1 MNKKNFYDTFAVDIA
16 NLYFET
22 NVHMGVASFR
32 RLYPIDCG
40 LQWRQI
46 TLPLLSVPNDNIC
59 ISFLPVLLCWGFLA
73 WMLLLASRSW
83 LMSTFLSP
91 YTFQIFPYLHRIA
104 HRAPLSAGRDTERL
118 WYAMDSESIKNWT
131 PILHQEGA
139 RPKHAAGAP
148 WKWGEIPAY
157 NSTII
162 RGKWHEWLVKWLSD
176 CWYEHKKLYK

>member
-1 MNKKNFYDTFAVDIA
+1 MIWRPTWPSSVILFLRPY
-16 NLYFET
+16 
-22 NVHMGVASFR
+22 MGLASFR

-73 WMLLLASRSW
+73 RMLLLASRSW

-91 YTFQIFPYLHRIA
+91 HTFQIFPYLHSIA

-118 WYAMDSESIKNWT
+118 WYAINCESIKNWT

-157 NSTII
+157 NWCIPKDPYTYTQYIHTPVS
-162 RGKWHEWLVKWLSD
+162 HERVKLG
-176 CWYEHKKLYK
+176 H